1 MIVLTLNAGSSSLK
15 FNVINMATED
25 SLADGIAERIGLK
38 DGFIRWTIQG
48 EKGRLEEDMKD
59 HREAL
64 ALIMD
69 KLNETVL
76 DGQDLSGVGH
86 RVAHGGPNFGDPIVI
101 NGPILDEIEALAFY
115 APLHNPANAMG
126 IKTAMEMFPSVP
138 HVAVF
143 DTAFHHSMPDYAYTY
158 GLPYDLS
165 QKLGLRRYGFHGTSH
180 RYVAERTSKLLGKPL
195 DQTKIITCHL
205 GNGSSVTAVDQGK
218 SVDTSMGL
226 TPLEGVIMGTR
237 CGCVDPGVLITVMEK
252 ENLDVKGLNNMLN
265 KQSGLLGISGI
276 SSDCRDI
283 EVQWEAGSNDRA
295 RLTMEVLGYGVL
307 KYIGAY
313 AAAMNGLDCITFT
326 AGIGENGPLLRSW
339 ICNRIGNL
347 YGIELDETINNTRR
361 KDDRFITTP
370 NSRVKVAVVPTNEEL
385 MIARYTSKFIA

>member
-1 MIVLTLNAGSSSLK
+1 MIILTLNAGSSSLK
-15 FNVINMATED
+15 FNVINMATEE
-25 SLADGIAERIGLK
+25 SLADGIAERIGLR

-64 ALIMD
+64 TLIME
-69 KLNETVL
+69 KLHDTVL
-76 DGQDLSGVGH
+76 QEEEVLAVGH
-86 RVAHGGPNFGDPIVI
+86 RVAHGGPNFGDPLVV
-101 NGPILDEIEALAFY
+101 NQGILDEIEALAFY

-126 IKTAMEMFPSVP
+126 IRTAMEIFPNVP

-180 RYVAERTSKLLGKPL
+180 RYVAERTAKLAGKPISEL
-195 DQTKIITCHL
+195 KIITCHL
-205 GNGSSVTAVDQGK
+205 GNGSSVTAVDGGK

-252 ENLDVKGLNNMLN
+252 EGLDVKGLNNMLN

-283 EVQWEAGSNDRA
+283 EVRWEAGDSDRA

-313 AAAMNGLDCITFT
+313 AAAMNGLDVITFT

-339 ICNRIGNL
+339 ICNRLSNL
-347 YGIELDETINNTRR
+347 YGIVMDEEINNTRR
-361 KDDRFITTP
+361 KDDRFITKP
-370 NSRVKVAVVPTNEEL
+370 ESRVKVAVVPTNEEL
-385 MIARYTSKFIA
+385 MMARYASKFI